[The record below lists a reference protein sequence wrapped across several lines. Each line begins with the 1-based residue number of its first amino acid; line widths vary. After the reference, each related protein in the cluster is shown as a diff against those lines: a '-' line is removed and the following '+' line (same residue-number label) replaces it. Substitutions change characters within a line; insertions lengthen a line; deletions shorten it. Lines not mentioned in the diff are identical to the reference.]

1 APHPLA
7 DRLQHQPGESR
18 GGAQGVQRPARSQVG
33 RQDRQGD
40 SRPFGHAPPRAAGV
54 GVTGPKAGGE
64 PIEEIYAVE
73 GTPLITGPSAVM
85 ARAANPNAARLVY
98 AWAMTAGA
106 QQLNVEVGALR
117 SVHPL
122 VKDRPERK
130 KLSDIKTLRE
140 DAAAVADQADD
151 IKARYLKLFKV

>member
-1 APHPLA
+1 M
-7 DRLQHQPGESR
+7 
-18 GGAQGVQRPARSQVG
+18 
-33 RQDRQGD
+33 
-40 SRPFGHAPPRAAGV
+40 
-54 GVTGPKAGGE
+54 
-64 PIEEIYAVE
+64 
-73 GTPLITGPSAVM
+73 SAE
-85 ARAANPNAARLVY
+85 
-98 AWAMTAGA
+98 A